1 MKYPIR
7 TLPINLRK
15 NGFDYTQVSRGERSF
30 VYAQHG
36 TPSVT
41 YYEVFLLKISRE
53 KCINGKIIEAR
64 ERFPSNEDFG
74 YSAWTY
80 RSLVRAR
87 EKFEVLEGG
96 GDGE

>member
-1 MKYPIR
+1 MVLALKP
-7 TLPINLRK
+7 TVRK
-15 NGFDYTQVSRGERSF
+15 NGFTYTQVCRGARSC
-30 VYAQHG
+30 VYAQHV

-41 YYEVFLLKISRE
+41 YFEVFLIKISRE
-53 KCINGKIIEAR
+53 ICINGKIIQAR

-80 RSLVRAR
+80 RNLARAR
-87 EKFEVLEGG
+87 GKFEVLEGG

>member
-1 MKYPIR
+1 MKSLIR
-7 TLPINLRK
+7 TLPANLRK
-15 NGFDYTQVSRGERSF
+15 NGFDYTQVSRGERSCL
-30 VYAQHG
+30 YAQHV

-41 YYEVFLLKISRE
+41 YFEVFLIKISRE
-53 KCINGKIIEAR
+53 ICINGKIIQAR

-80 RSLVRAR
+80 RNLARAR
-87 EKFEVLEGG
+87 GKFEVLEGG